1 MFVLIA
7 YDIRS
12 DRKRRRVAETLEAY
26 GRRVQRSVFECD
38 LTRGQ
43 YEELLRKLEASYG
56 NAVASNIRF
65 YRLCV
70 ACMNKA
76 SLMGEGERAQAAA
89 CCVV

>member
-12 DRKRRRVAETLEAY
+12 DRTRRRVAETLEAY

-38 LTRGQ
+38 LTRAQ
-43 YEELLRKLEASYG
+43 HEELRQKLEALCDSSAM
-56 NAVASNIRF
+56 NSIRC
-65 YRLCV
+65 YRLC
-70 ACMNKA
+70 ATCTSKA
-76 SLMGEGERAQAAA
+76 SLLGGGALTHTAS